1 MSDSAVSVT
10 IRLWAGARA
19 AAGADTLDVP
29 VSGPV
34 SVAALAA
41 EVVRRAPGGQADPSR
56 LTRVLDVCSVLV
68 GDRPLGSADRTTT
81 LVEPGGA
88 VEFLP
93 PFAGG

>member
-1 MSDSAVSVT
+1 MADTAERVT

-19 AAGADTLDVP
+19 AAGVDTLE
-29 VSGPV
+29 
-34 SVAALAA
+34 VAAAEPVTVAELAA

-56 LTRVLDVCSVLV
+56 LTRVLEVCSVLV
-68 GDRPLGSADRTTT
+68 GDRPLGTADRATTA
-81 LVEPGGA
+81 VEPGSS